1 MMPYEDVVLD
11 DSHNT
16 NESGD
21 DEEQSRNITL
31 RATADD
37 SLSKNDSH

>member
-1 MMPYEDVVLD
+1 MMALQDIILD

-21 DEEQSRNITL
+21 DEEQSRNISV